1 MPVFTSDGDENARVT
16 LEDRVRSPSGPMEL
30 GATGKLLVELP
41 LSNAALQQPVAVY
54 AGRRTAT
61 EGDYQS
67 FVWSLTQGGLI
78 EIVKA
83 LTRKEQGQTPS
94 RRGQTPTV
102 RRRNF
107 GAKRTA
113 TPGPRLAS
121 RVRPILK
128 GASGLDAGRRNLRGG
143 LLPSEMRAAHLGCRA
158 VAPGRGA
165 NQRPQRVLDVPGAKR
180 FSAPESNRAVFSCT
194 AASAPDRGL
203 AGRRT
208 ERAVTPGW
216 NSWGSRFRRIC
227 TPGRNGSRAA
237 CESQP
242 D

>member
-83 LTRKEQGQTPS
+83 LTRKEQAPREAQLQALRSYIETHL
-94 RRGQTPTV
+94 RGERCTH
-102 RRRNF
+102 
-107 GAKRTA
+107 TA
-113 TPGPRLAS
+113 RDRLAKMLEAS
-121 RVRPILK
+121 QYAEMFNRLLDEQSPAVRAVRPIAADELSPK
-128 GASGLDAGRRNLRGG
+128 TVHAVPAQSPYWQSAKARRLLGAVKHLRFGDGTSELSEQQRRDQDWQA
-143 LLPSEMRAAHLGCRA
+143 EF
-158 VAPGRGA
+158 
-165 NQRPQRVLDVPGAKR
+165 DR
-180 FSAPESNRAVFSCT
+180 F
-194 AASAPDRGL
+194 
-203 AGRRT
+203 
-208 ERAVTPGW
+208 
-216 NSWGSRFRRIC
+216 
-227 TPGRNGSRAA
+227 
-237 CESQP
+237 
-242 D
+242 